1 MTPNLQNRPYFGEVH
16 FFGKNILFYVRQL
29 KCLFPMF
36 FLTFFIYFI
45 LFFYFLFIC
54 FSQTYQNDSEG
65 TGQPRGVSIFP

>member
-1 MTPNLQNRPYFGEVH
+1 MFISWFLDLYY
-16 FFGKNILFYVRQL
+16 L
-29 KCLFPMF
+29 CF

-45 LFFYFLFIC
+45 LFFNFLFIC